1 MCKSWFM
8 KVNVKQIDRSFQLS
22 SDNGTEQIYIGVNQE
37 YQKNTLGLRPMELLL
52 SSLGACIS
60 IDLINLVKKKRLNTE
75 DLNVSVNG
83 IRGHELPKAFKA
95 INIEIEC
102 TGSISTDKLIE
113 IISKVLDDYCSVF
126 HSLDKS
132 IETKVLARLN
142 GEEIQIK

>member
-22 SDNGTEQIYIGVNQE
+22 SSNGTEQIYIGVNQE

-60 IDLINLVKKKRLNTE
+60 IDVINLVKKKRLNIE

-83 IRGHELPKAFKA
+83 IRGHEPPKAFNA
-95 INIEIEC
+95 INIEIGC
-102 TGSISTDKLIE
+102 TGSISADKLIE

-142 GEEIQIK
+142 GDEMQIN